1 MIASLLK
8 TSDRV
13 LGLNERNIEYVHRF
27 NTRTATVV
35 ADNKIRTKTV
45 LRKHDIPRTKMI
57 KIIRSAEEL
66 EKFDFSQLPKSFVVK
81 PVNGVE
87 GGGILIVYNTDKNG
101 HYVTA
106 QSRPYTKETMLTYMQ
121 DVLEGKYSHS
131 YQP

>member
-81 PVNGVE
+81 PAVIPNHPIAV
-87 GGGILIVYNTDKNG
+87 D
-101 HYVTA
+101 
-106 QSRPYTKETMLTYMQ
+106 
-121 DVLEGKYSHS
+121 
-131 YQP
+131 